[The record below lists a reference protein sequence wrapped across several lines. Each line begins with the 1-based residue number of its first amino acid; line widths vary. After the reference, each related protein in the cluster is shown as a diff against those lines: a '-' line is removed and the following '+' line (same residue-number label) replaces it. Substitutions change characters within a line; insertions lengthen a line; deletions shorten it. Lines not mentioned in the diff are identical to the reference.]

1 MCAVSRTAVV
11 AWEDGAASAANRALF
26 RGGARGAVLG
36 LLRLDRL
43 DLLRHAEGLDE
54 RGRGVE
60 RSATVVVGVLAV
72 AEEDGIDAELHD
84 GHEDGGDEVGKEADD
99 DDDEERGRHLF
110 VAVAE
115 RVRVQHA
122 ECDDAGAETDDQLA
136 EEEHDVTDDV
146 DGGDAHDV
154 FDEERQAVP
163 RRGAE
168 GRTVDGSH
176 DVRVAVQPLDA
187 LLQVPQAVFHVV
199 AGVLDDFA
207 ILLQLLQSVHDEAH
221 DDANELQNGDKEG
234 TERGGTAVEVGHLL
248 RRGDQRE
255 VLERVVV
262 TALEIVLD
270 KDAGNDEVAH
280 GDDLERVLTFFG
292 GIGVVGDRVGGTGG
306 RLAHVRGDF
315 IGADDTRLR
324 KQVNS
329 ERDGERVDAEEHRV
343 CEETREISKKEEEED
358 AQDDRTNATGDDDNL
373 PTGGKVI
380 NVAFNRRERTREH
393 LFDLVADALGERT
406 QRVGAERIRV
416 VTGGRKRVLRV
427 LVTIAIVLARVER
440 VRGLEENR
448 VTRSLHRAR
457 VALLRR
463 GQLAVVVVAVRFPI
477 SLGVP
482 RAQRRADRIIAHP
495 VHGVRD
501 GSNRRG
507 VLGLRTVLQANAL
520 GVSQIVLG
528 ADASRIIRVNPR
540 REHNLPGIDE
550 ITRLVV
556 FVIAVPAHLPAV
568 IRAEEQN
575 LRITRADAVKA
586 EHEHRDP
593 KHDEEEQKQNI
604 RASSRLLQVHVQSTF
619 IITVT
624 AHDERTSGRAVE
636 ATTSPH

>member
-1 MCAVSRTAVV
+1 M
-11 AWEDGAASAANRALF
+11 
-26 RGGARGAVLG
+26 
-36 LLRLDRL
+36 
-43 DLLRHAEGLDE
+43 
-54 RGRGVE
+54 
-60 RSATVVVGVLAV
+60 
-72 AEEDGIDAELHD
+72 
-84 GHEDGGDEVGKEADD
+84 
-99 DDDEERGRHLF
+99 
-110 VAVAE
+110 
-115 RVRVQHA
+115 
-122 ECDDAGAETDDQLA
+122 
-136 EEEHDVTDDV
+136 
-146 DGGDAHDV
+146 
-154 FDEERQAVP
+154 
-163 RRGAE
+163 
-168 GRTVDGSH
+168 
-176 DVRVAVQPLDA
+176 
-187 LLQVPQAVFHVV
+187 
-199 AGVLDDFA
+199 
-207 ILLQLLQSVHDEAH
+207 HDEAH

-270 KDAGNDEVAH
+270 KDAGDDEVAH
-280 GDDLERVLTFFG
+280 GDDPLRAPQETKEVIREDTLQVAVPRRLVTAVAAGRVGRGDAVHHRRHSTVHGTVLHFDFTRRVQEDEGEEPVHEEENHHDSRDDGEQGDRRHLTDSTRRHLDDADGHLDTAKHHHGEEEEDDGESQDNVGDDLERVLTFFS

-315 IGADDTRLR
+315 IGADDTRLQ

-358 AQDDRTNATGDDDNL
+358 AQDDRTNATGDEDNL

-406 QRVGAERIRV
+406 QRGVAERIRV
-416 VTGGRKRVLRV
+416 ATGGHKRVLRV

-477 SLGVP
+477 SLGVR
-482 RAQRRADRIIAHP
+482 RARRRADRIIAHP

-528 ADASRIIRVNPR
+528 ADASRIRRVNPR

-593 KHDEEEQKQNI
+593 KHDEEE
-604 RASSRLLQVHVQSTF
+604 
-619 IITVT
+619 
-624 AHDERTSGRAVE
+624 
-636 ATTSPH
+636 